1 MYLRHTMRIQYSN
14 CLPQGMLQQH
24 IPTPVYSCILKPLS
38 ILFCKLLQIANIY
51 TMSFLRTTL
60 ALTEGSSNLSFTK
73 SLALMHIPCKWKHP
87 DGLKLTSTT
96 QAHIAD
102 HELTNPGI
110 ILGTLACAITA
121 HSTLSHGLAYS
132 TMDQYTTTQIKM
144 NCLSRQSLNFCPH
157 PKKQS
162 KSHSAETICQ
172 ISEFPSLRPQKLK
185 DAILFN
191 F

>member
-110 ILGTLACAITA
+110 ILGTLASAITA
-121 HSTLSHGLAYS
+121 RSTL
-132 TMDQYTTTQIKM
+132 
-144 NCLSRQSLNFCPH
+144 RQSWSSIFYHGSIHYNANKNEL
-157 PKKQS
+157 
-162 KSHSAETICQ
+162 
-172 ISEFPSLRPQKLK
+172 PQQVVIKFLSPP
-185 DAILFN
+185 
-191 F
+191 